1 MFAYK
6 GDRKREILITCL
18 QRSVVMSSWS
28 VTTLGRGLIGTRSTP
43 GRSQVRVFQKAA
55 SSMKKGN
62 VEHTTLYSHP

>member
-6 GDRKREILITCL
+6 RLKKKVIAITCL

-43 GRSQVRVFQKAA
+43 GRNQVRIFQNAA
-55 SSMKKGN
+55 SRKEKRN
-62 VEHTTLYSHP
+62 AEHSTSYFH